1 MADLKDLKEVV
12 KFIVE
17 AAEAGVVR
25 NIPEVAEA
33 LQALFPAMDGIKNID
48 LDSLSSAD
56 YDEVVEYAIQEFD
69 IPDDEVEAVV
79 EKALDVVAEVAELVK
94 LIVALKKPE

>member
-33 LQALFPAMDGIKNID
+33 IQALFPAMDGIKNID

-56 YDEVVEYAIQEFD
+56 YDEVVEYGKNEFD
-69 IPDDEVEAVV
+69 IPNDEVESIIEDVLDGVSSIGKAV
-79 EKALDVVAEVAELVK
+79 KKIA
-94 LIVALKKPE
+94 ALKKKE

>member
-48 LDSLSSAD
+48 LDSLSIAD
-56 YDEVVEYAIQEFD
+56 YDEVVEFGKENFD
-69 IPDDEVEAVV
+69 IPNDEVESVV
-79 EKALDVVAEVAELVK
+79 EDMLDGISSIGKAIK
-94 LIVALKKPE
+94 KIVALKKQE